1 MALMTSRGTPEPVH
15 HTPREV
21 LAAILH
27 PAVVVGALGYF
38 VDIYDLILFAV
49 VRVSSLKSLGYAG
62 DQLVTQGTW
71 LINVQMAGMLIG
83 GVLWGLLGD
92 RVGRIKVLFGSIILY
107 SLANI
112 ANGLVHGVE
121 AYALCRFL
129 AGLGL
134 AGELGG
140 CVTLVSEVL
149 PRTLRGYG
157 TVIISAVGILG
168 AVAAGSIGTWFDW
181 RIAYYVGGG
190 LGILLLFLRMAV
202 VESGL
207 FQNMNATNKPPFG
220 SQLRLLF
227 TRARLGRFL
236 ACISPGPFAW
246 YFIGLLVF
254 FSPEFAK
261 ALNATGPVAAPVAV
275 ALSYTGLSLGS
286 LIAGGLSQAL
296 RSRKSVLL
304 GCLIVGFVLTN
315 VFFFLPHP
323 SPALIYTVIFLLGLA
338 FGYWAIFVT
347 IAAEH
352 FGTNMRATVAT
363 TVPNFARGSLI
374 LITNLFAALKPS
386 LGLLHGGLLVG
397 WICFAIALVG
407 WFGLKETFHDD
418 LDYLE
423 E

>member
-1 MALMTSRGTPEPVH
+1 MTSRSTPEPVH
-15 HTPREV
+15 HTAREV
-21 LAAILH
+21 LAAIAH
-27 PAVVVGALGYF
+27 PAVLVGALGYF

-49 VRVSSLKSLGYAG
+49 VRVSSLKSLGFAG
-62 DQLVTQGTW
+62 DQLVNQGAW

-83 GVLWGLLGD
+83 GVVWGLLGD

-112 ANGLVHGVE
+112 ANGMCQGLE
-121 AYALCRFL
+121 SYTICRFF

-149 PRTLRGYG
+149 PRGLRGYG
-157 TVIISAVGILG
+157 TVLISAVGILG

-181 RIAYYVGGG
+181 RVAYYVGGG
-190 LGILLLFLRMAV
+190 LGILLLFLRMV
-202 VESGL
+202 VAESGI
-207 FQNMNATNKPPFG
+207 FRNMNETNKPPFG
-220 SQLRLLF
+220 SQLALLF
-227 TRARLGRFL
+227 KPARLGRYL

-246 YFIGLLVF
+246 YFIGLVVL

-261 ALNATGPVAAPVAV
+261 ALNATGPVVAPLAV

-286 LIAGGLSQAL
+286 LLSGGLSQMF
-296 RSRKSVLL
+296 RTRKWVLL
-304 GCLIVGFVLTN
+304 GCFLAAFALINL
-315 VFFFLPHP
+315 FFFLPSP

-374 LITNLFAALKPS
+374 LITNLFALLKPS
-386 LGLLHGGLLVG
+386 LGALHGGLLVG
-397 WICFAIALVG
+397 WICFAIALAG

-423 E
+423 K